1 MTCLLYTSCMGSGAK
16 SKSDIKSC
24 PHCNGTGTVT
34 TQQRTP
40 FGVFQSQSVCPDCN
54 GTGKTIVNKMCI
66 RDRHMY
72 TEACKPKQKAG
83 KE

>member
-1 MTCLLYTSCMGSGAK
+1 IEFMDAIFGKTETVTIEVDEQCDECMGSGAK

-54 GTGKTIVNKMCI
+54 
-66 RDRHMY
+66 
-72 TEACKPKQKAG
+72 
-83 KE
+83 